1 MPGYIDWPGAA
12 QICRITRE
20 RTVKGKTSVEVV
32 HAITSLPRRRAG
44 AAELLA
50 LARDH
55 WSIENLLH
63 GHRDVTLGEDAC
75 RTRRRNGPQ
84 TLAALRNACLTVMG
98 RFGLRPVEALE
109 QFAENRSHA
118 LDMIPRRLPKV
129 FRNHAVQS
137 GLQFVTMKN
146 LEATCRLRI
155 HHRFRFF
162 IPNNNLS

>member
-1 MPGYIDWPGAA
+1 VPGYIDWPGAA

-63 GHRDVTLGEDAC
+63 GHRDVALGEDAC

-84 TLAALRNACLTVMG
+84 TLAALRNACLTVMR

-109 QFAENRSHA
+109 QFAENRSQA
-118 LDMIPRRLPKV
+118 LDMIHRRLPKPRRPKRTSIRYDEKLRGDLPV
-129 FRNHAVQS
+129 EN
-137 GLQFVTMKN
+137 TPP
-146 LEATCRLRI
+146 LRI
-155 HHRFRFF
+155 
-162 IPNNNLS
+162 IISKQ